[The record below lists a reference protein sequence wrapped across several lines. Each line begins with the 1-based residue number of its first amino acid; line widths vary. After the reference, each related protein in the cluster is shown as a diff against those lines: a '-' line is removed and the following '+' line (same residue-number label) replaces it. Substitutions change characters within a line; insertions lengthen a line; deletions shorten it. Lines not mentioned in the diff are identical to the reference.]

1 MKDLLDQITDEKDAK
16 REAAERPNGKKNSAE
31 EDFFK
36 NIEYYKSNDK
46 KYTVVTIDDELKD
59 LLTRLRGTQKYKG
72 VKMNQLVSA
81 IVKDFVVRNSDSIRE
96 SINESIPI

>member
-1 MKDLLDQITDEKDAK
+1 
-16 REAAERPNGKKNSAE
+16 
-31 EDFFK
+31 
-36 NIEYYKSNDK
+36 
-46 KYTVVTIDDELKD
+46 VTIDDELKD